1 MPRRNRTIYDKD
13 ATLVIENNEKGANDV
28 DPISDTMKV
37 FRNETTSMEMTS
49 VPVSDVLE
57 TMAGYVMPDFRFVG
71 NGEKGTCLI
80 CGKQTSMASRKLCGD
95 CMKQSGQR
103 LYQLAK
109 QAIESGEK
117 EVKI

>member
-13 ATLVIENNEKGANDV
+13 ATLVIENNEQETNDV
-28 DPISDTMKV
+28 AHMSDSMKV
-37 FRNETTSMEMTS
+37 FRDEATSMEMTS
-49 VPVSDVLE
+49 VSVSDVLE

-71 NGEKGTCLI
+71 SGEKGTCLI

-95 CMKQSGQR
+95 CMKKSGSR

-109 QAIESGEK
+109 QAIENGEK

>member
-13 ATLVIENNEKGANDV
+13 ATLVIENDEKVTNDAT
-28 DPISDTMKV
+28 PMSDTMKV
-37 FRNETTSMEMTS
+37 FRNEGTMEMATVS
-49 VPVSDVLE
+49 VLDVLE

-71 NGEKGTCLI
+71 SGEKGTCLI
-80 CGKQTSMASRKLCGD
+80 CGKQTSMSSRKLCGD
-95 CMKQSGQR
+95 CMKQSGLK

-109 QAIESGEK
+109 QAIENGEK

>member
-1 MPRRNRTIYDKD
+1 MPRRNRTIYEKD
-13 ATLVIENNEKGANDV
+13 ATLVIENNEKGTNDV
-28 DPISDTMKV
+28 APMSDTMNV
-37 FRNETTSMEMTS
+37 FRNEGTTEMTS
-49 VPVSDVLE
+49 VSVSDVLE

-71 NGEKGTCLI
+71 SGEKGTCLI

-95 CMKQSGQR
+95 CMKKSGSR

-109 QAIESGEK
+109 QAIENGEK

>member
-13 ATLVIENNEKGANDV
+13 ATLVIENNEKGTNDV
-28 DPISDTMKV
+28 APMSDTMNV
-37 FRNETTSMEMTS
+37 FRNEATSMEMTS
-49 VPVSDVLE
+49 VSVSDVLE

-71 NGEKGTCLI
+71 SGEKGTCFI
-80 CGKQTSMASRKLCGD
+80 CGKQTSMSARKLCGD
-95 CMKQSGQR
+95 CMKQSGSR

-109 QAIESGEK
+109 QAIENGEK